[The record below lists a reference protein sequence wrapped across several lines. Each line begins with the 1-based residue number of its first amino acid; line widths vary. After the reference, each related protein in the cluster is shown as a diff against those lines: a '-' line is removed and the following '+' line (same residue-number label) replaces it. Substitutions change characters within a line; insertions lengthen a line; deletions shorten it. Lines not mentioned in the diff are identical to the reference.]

1 MKDIGQPYTQRQLKA
16 GENLKKILARLF
28 LQQEIILP
36 EINTK
41 LATITEVRVSPDLKY
56 AKVFFMPLAGREIEK
71 YTEILN
77 DNALEIKKIAS
88 KQWTAKFM
96 PNLNFVLDVS
106 FDYAEKIENLI
117 LKDKDDKWMD

>member
-1 MKDIGQPYTQRQLKA
+1 MKDVGQPYTQRQLKA

-56 AKVFFMPLAGREIEK
+56 AKVFFMPLAGRETEK
-71 YTEILN
+71 YKEILN

-96 PNLNFVLDVS
+96 PNLNFVLDES

-117 LKDKDDKWMD
+117 LKDKDD

>member
-1 MKDIGQPYTQRQLKA
+1 M
-16 GENLKKILARLF
+16 
-28 LQQEIILP
+28 QQEIILP
-36 EINTK
+36 EVDTK

-56 AKVFFMPLAGREIEK
+56 AKVFFMPLAGRETEK

-96 PNLNFVLDVS
+96 PNLNFVLDES

-117 LKDKDDKWMD
+117 LKDKDD

>member
-36 EINTK
+36 EIDTK

-56 AKVFFMPLAGREIEK
+56 AKVFFMPLAGRETDK

-96 PNLNFVLDVS
+96 PNLNFVLDES

-117 LKDKDDKWMD
+117 LKDKDD

>member
-16 GENLKKILARLF
+16 GENLKKILAKLF

-36 EINTK
+36 EIDTK

-56 AKVFFMPLAGREIEK
+56 AKVFFMPLAGRETEK
-71 YTEILN
+71 YKEILN
-77 DNALEIKKIAS
+77 DNTLEIKKIAS

-96 PNLNFVLDVS
+96 PNLNFVLDES
-106 FDYAEKIENLI
+106 FDYAEKVEKLI
-117 LKDKDDKWMD
+117 LKGKYDEWWV

>member
-1 MKDIGQPYTQRQLKA
+1 MKDVGQPYTQRQLKA

-36 EINTK
+36 EIDTK

-56 AKVFFMPLAGREIEK
+56 AKVFFMPLAGRETEK
-71 YTEILN
+71 YKEILN

-96 PNLNFVLDVS
+96 PNLNFVLDES

-117 LKDKDDKWMD
+117 LKDKDD

>member
-36 EINTK
+36 EIDTK

-56 AKVFFMPLAGREIEK
+56 AKVFFMPLAGRETEK

-96 PNLNFVLDVS
+96 PNLNFVLDES

-117 LKDKDDKWMD
+117 LKDKDD

>member
-36 EINTK
+36 EIDTK

-56 AKVFFMPLAGREIEK
+56 AKVFFMPLAGRETEK

-96 PNLNFVLDVS
+96 PNLNFVLDAS

-117 LKDKDDKWMD
+117 LKDKDD

>member
-36 EINTK
+36 DIDTK

-56 AKVFFMPLAGREIEK
+56 AKVFFMPLAGRETEK
-71 YTEILN
+71 YKEILN

-96 PNLNFVLDVS
+96 PNLNFVLDES

-117 LKDKDDKWMD
+117 LKDKDD

>member
-56 AKVFFMPLAGREIEK
+56 AKVFFMPLAGRETEK
-71 YTEILN
+71 YKEILN

-96 PNLNFVLDVS
+96 PNLNFVLDES

-117 LKDKDDKWMD
+117 LKDKDD

>member
-56 AKVFFMPLAGREIEK
+56 AKVFFMPLAGRETEK
-71 YTEILN
+71 YKEILN

-96 PNLNFVLDVS
+96 PNLNFVLDAS

-117 LKDKDDKWMD
+117 LKDKDD

>member
-1 MKDIGQPYTQRQLKA
+1 MKDVGQPYTQRQLKA

-36 EINTK
+36 EVDTK

-56 AKVFFMPLAGREIEK
+56 AKVFFMPLAGRETEK
-71 YTEILN
+71 YKEILN

-96 PNLNFVLDVS
+96 PNLNFVLDES

-117 LKDKDDKWMD
+117 LKDKDD

>member
-1 MKDIGQPYTQRQLKA
+1 MKDVGQPYTQRQLKA

-36 EINTK
+36 EIDTK

-56 AKVFFMPLAGREIEK
+56 AKVFFMPLAGRETDK

-96 PNLNFVLDVS
+96 PNLNFVLDES

-117 LKDKDDKWMD
+117 LKDKDD

>member
-56 AKVFFMPLAGREIEK
+56 AKVFFMPLAGRETEK

-96 PNLNFVLDVS
+96 PNLNFVLDES

-117 LKDKDDKWMD
+117 LKDKDD

>member
-1 MKDIGQPYTQRQLKA
+1 MKDVGQPYTQRQLKA

-36 EINTK
+36 EVDTK

-56 AKVFFMPLAGREIEK
+56 AKVFFMPLAGRETEK
-71 YTEILN
+71 YREILN

-96 PNLNFVLDVS
+96 PNLNFVLDES

-117 LKDKDDKWMD
+117 LKDKDD

>member
-16 GENLKKILARLF
+16 GENLKKILAKLF

-36 EINTK
+36 EIDTK

-56 AKVFFMPLAGREIEK
+56 AKVFFMPLAGKETEK

-77 DNALEIKKIAS
+77 ANALEIKRIAS

-117 LKDKDDKWMD
+117 LKDKDD

>member
-1 MKDIGQPYTQRQLKA
+1 MKGIGQPYTQRQLKA

-56 AKVFFMPLAGREIEK
+56 AKVFFMPLAGRETEK

-96 PNLNFVLDVS
+96 PNLNFVLDES

-117 LKDKDDKWMD
+117 LKDKDD

>member
-1 MKDIGQPYTQRQLKA
+1 MKDVGQPYTQRQLKA

-56 AKVFFMPLAGREIEK
+56 AKVFFMPLAGRETEK

-96 PNLNFVLDVS
+96 PNLNFVLDES

-117 LKDKDDKWMD
+117 LKDKDD

>member
-1 MKDIGQPYTQRQLKA
+1 MKDVGQPYTQRQLKA

-36 EINTK
+36 EVDTK

-56 AKVFFMPLAGREIEK
+56 AKVFFMPLAGRETEK
-71 YTEILN
+71 YKEILN
-77 DNALEIKKIAS
+77 GNALEIKKIAS

-96 PNLNFVLDVS
+96 PNLNFVLDES

-117 LKDKDDKWMD
+117 LKDKDD